1 MDESASHMSEQ
12 NPIEPVP
19 ERRGIPRALRL
30 TVLVVALVALL
41 MGAGIVL
48 AGRLTGS
55 GRAIPDPA
63 AFAPQQPALLAGSGA
78 LPLEGQPA
86 PDFTLKTL
94 DGSTI
99 TLSKLQGHPVLINF
113 WASWCAPCRAE
124 MPEIVQAYETHKAD
138 GLIVLAINMTF
149 QDSLPEAQAFAKEF
163 HMPFPVLLDDTGAV
177 GRDAYGLRG
186 LPMSF
191 FVDRKGVIA
200 HRQIGA
206 MNGKQLDTFVSEI
219 LK

>member
-1 MDESASHMSEQ
+1 MSEQ
-12 NPIEPVP
+12 NPAEPVQ
-19 ERRGIPRALRL
+19 ERHGVPRALRL

-41 MGAGIVL
+41 VGAGVLL
-48 AGRLTGS
+48 AGRLAGTGS
-55 GRAIPDPA
+55 PFPA
-63 AFAPQQPALLAGSGA
+63 AFAPQQPASPAGNGA

-99 TLSKLQGHPVLINF
+99 TLSKLQGQSVLINF
-113 WASWCAPCRAE
+113 WASWCTPCRAE
-124 MPEIVQAYETHKAD
+124 MPEIVRVYEAHKAD
-138 GLIVLAINMTF
+138 GLVVLAINMTF
-149 QDSLPEAQAFAKEF
+149 QDSLPEAQAFTKKF

-177 GRDAYGLRG
+177 ARDAYRVPV

-191 FVDRKGVIA
+191 FVDRKGIIA

-206 MNGKQLDTFVSEI
+206 MNGKQIDTFVGEI

>member
-1 MDESASHMSEQ
+1 MSDMSEQ
-12 NPIEPVP
+12 NPAEPVQ
-19 ERRGIPRALRL
+19 ERHSIPRALRL
-30 TVLVVALVALL
+30 IVLVTALVVLL
-41 MGAGIVL
+41 TGAGVLL
-48 AGRLTGS
+48 AGRLVGS
-55 GRAIPDPA
+55 GSAFPA
-63 AFAPQQPALLAGSGA
+63 AFAPQQPASLAGSGA
-78 LPLEGQPA
+78 LPLSGQPA

-94 DGSTI
+94 DDSTI
-99 TLSKLQGHPVLINF
+99 TLSKLQGQPVLINF
-113 WASWCAPCRAE
+113 WASWCTPCRAE
-124 MPEIVQAYETHKAD
+124 MPEIVRAYETHKAD

-177 GRDAYGLRG
+177 ARDAYRVPV

-191 FVDRKGVIA
+191 FIDRKGVIV

-206 MNGKQLDTFVSEI
+206 MNGKQIDTFVGEI

>member
-1 MDESASHMSEQ
+1 MSEQ
-12 NPIEPVP
+12 NPAEPVQ
-19 ERRGIPRALRL
+19 ERHSIPRALRL
-30 TVLVVALVALL
+30 AVLVVALIALL
-41 MGAGIVL
+41 TGAGVLL
-48 AGRLTGS
+48 AGRLAGAGS
-55 GRAIPDPA
+55 PFLA
-63 AFAPQQPALLAGSGA
+63 AFAPQQPASLAGNGA

-94 DGSTI
+94 DGNTV
-99 TLSKLQGHPVLINF
+99 TLSKLQGQPVLINF
-113 WASWCAPCRAE
+113 WASWCTPCRAE
-124 MPEIVQAYETHKAD
+124 MPEIVRVYEAHKAD
-138 GLIVLAINMTF
+138 GLVVLAINMTF

-177 GRDAYGLRG
+177 ARDAYRVPV

-206 MNGKQLDTFVSEI
+206 MNGKQIDTFVGEI

>member
-1 MDESASHMSEQ
+1 MSEQ
-12 NPIEPVP
+12 NAAEPVQ
-19 ERRGIPRALRL
+19 ERHGIPRALRL
-30 TVLVVALVALL
+30 TILVVALVALL
-41 MGAGIVL
+41 MGVGIVL
-48 AGRLTGS
+48 AGRLAGS
-55 GRAIPDPA
+55 GSAIPDLA
-63 AFAPQQPALLAGSGA
+63 AFAPQQPALPVGSGA

-94 DGSTI
+94 DGSTV
-99 TLSKLQGHPVLINF
+99 TLSKLQGQPVLINF
-113 WASWCAPCRAE
+113 WASWCMPCRAE
-124 MPEIVQAYETHKAD
+124 MPEIVRAYATHKAD

-177 GRDAYGLRG
+177 ARDAYRLSV

-191 FVDRKGVIA
+191 FVDRKGVIV

-206 MNGKQLDTFVSEI
+206 MNGKQLDTFVGEI

>member
-1 MDESASHMSEQ
+1 MSEQ
-12 NPIEPVP
+12 NPAEPVQ
-19 ERRGIPRALRL
+19 ERHSIPRALRL
-30 TVLVVALVALL
+30 AVLVVALVALL
-41 MGAGIVL
+41 TGAGVLL
-48 AGRLTGS
+48 AGRLAGAGS
-55 GRAIPDPA
+55 SFPA
-63 AFAPQQPALLAGSGA
+63 AFAPQRPALLAGSGA

-94 DGSTI
+94 DGNAI
-99 TLSKLQGHPVLINF
+99 TLSKIQGQPVLINF

-124 MPEIVQAYETHKAD
+124 MPEIVRAYETHKAD

-149 QDSLPEAQAFAKEF
+149 QDSLPEAQAFVKEF

-177 GRDAYGLRG
+177 ARDTYGVRV

-191 FVDRKGVIA
+191 FIDRKGIIV

-206 MNGKQLDTFVSEI
+206 MNGKQIDTFVGEI

>member
-1 MDESASHMSEQ
+1 MSEP

-19 ERRGIPRALRL
+19 ERRGIPRALWL
-30 TVLVVALVALL
+30 TVLVTALVVLVT
-41 MGAGIVL
+41 GAGVLL
-48 AGRLTGS
+48 AGRLADTGT
-55 GRAIPDPA
+55 AFPA
-63 AFAPQQPALLAGSGA
+63 AFAPQQPAVPVGSGA

-94 DGSTI
+94 DGSTV
-99 TLSKLQGHPVLINF
+99 TLSKLQGQPVLINF
-113 WASWCAPCRAE
+113 WASWCTPCRAE
-124 MPEIVQAYETHKAD
+124 MPEIVRAYETHKAD

-177 GRDAYGLRG
+177 ARDAYRLSV

-191 FVDRKGVIA
+191 FVDRKGVIV

-206 MNGKQLDTFVSEI
+206 MNGKQIDTFVGEI

>member
-1 MDESASHMSEQ
+1 MSEQ
-12 NPIEPVP
+12 KPAEPVQ
-19 ERRGIPRALRL
+19 ERHSVSRALRL
-30 TVLVVALVALL
+30 AVLVVALVALVT
-41 MGAGIVL
+41 GAGVLL
-48 AGRLTGS
+48 AGRLVGAGS
-55 GRAIPDPA
+55 PFPA
-63 AFAPQQPALLAGSGA
+63 AFAPQQPASFAGSGA

-94 DGSTI
+94 DGSTV
-99 TLSKLQGHPVLINF
+99 TLSKLQGQPVLINF
-113 WASWCAPCRAE
+113 WASWCTPCRAE
-124 MPEIVQAYETHKAD
+124 MPEIVQAYEAHKAD

-177 GRDAYGLRG
+177 ARDAYRVPV

-191 FVDRKGVIA
+191 FVDRKGILV

-206 MNGKQLDTFVSEI
+206 MNGKQLNTFVSEI

>member
-1 MDESASHMSEQ
+1 MSEQ
-12 NPIEPVP
+12 NPAEPMH
-19 ERRGIPRALRL
+19 ERHGIPRALRL
-30 TVLVVALVALL
+30 AVLVIALVALL
-41 MGAGIVL
+41 TGAGVLL
-48 AGRLTGS
+48 AGRLAGS
-55 GRAIPDPA
+55 GSPFPA
-63 AFAPQQPALLAGSGA
+63 AFAPQRPASLAGSGA

-94 DGSTI
+94 DGSTV

-113 WASWCAPCRAE
+113 WASWCTPCRAE
-124 MPEIVQAYETHKAD
+124 MPEIVRVYEAHKAD
-138 GLIVLAINMTF
+138 GLVVLAINMTF

-177 GRDAYGLRG
+177 ARDAYRVPV

-191 FVDRKGVIA
+191 FVDRKGVIV

-206 MNGKQLDTFVSEI
+206 MNGKQIDTLVGEI

>member
-1 MDESASHMSEQ
+1 MREQ
-12 NPIEPVP
+12 TPAEPVQ
-19 ERRGIPRALRL
+19 ERHSIPRALRL

-41 MGAGIVL
+41 TGAGVLL
-48 AGRLTGS
+48 AGQLAGAGS
-55 GRAIPDPA
+55 PFPA
-63 AFAPQQPALLAGSGA
+63 AFAPQQPASLAGSGA

-94 DGSTI
+94 DGSTV
-99 TLSKLQGHPVLINF
+99 TLSKLQGQPVLINF
-113 WASWCAPCRAE
+113 WASWCTPCRAE
-124 MPEIVQAYETHKAD
+124 MPEIVRAYEAHKGD
-138 GLIVLAINMTF
+138 GLVVLAINMTF

-177 GRDAYGLRG
+177 ARDAYRVPV

-191 FVDRKGVIA
+191 FIDRKGVIM

-206 MNGKQLDTFVSEI
+206 MNGKQIDTFVGEI

>member
-1 MDESASHMSEQ
+1 MDEIASHMSEQ

-19 ERRGIPRALRL
+19 KRRGIPRALRL
-30 TVLVVALVALL
+30 TILVIALVALAT
-41 MGAGIVL
+41 GAGIVL

-55 GRAIPDPA
+55 GSAIPDPA
-63 AFAPQQPALLAGSGA
+63 AFAPQQPALLVGSGA

-94 DGSTI
+94 DGSTV
-99 TLSKLQGHPVLINF
+99 TLSKLQGQPVLINF
-113 WASWCAPCRAE
+113 WASWCEPCRAE
-124 MPEIVQAYETHKAD
+124 MPEIVRVYETHKAD

-149 QDSLPEAQAFAKEF
+149 EDSLPEAQAFAKEF
-163 HMPFPVLLDDTGAV
+163 QMPFPVLLDDTGAV
-177 GRDAYGLRG
+177 GRDAYGLRV

-191 FVDRKGVIA
+191 FIDRKGVIV

-206 MNGKQLDTFVSEI
+206 MNGKQLDTFVGEI

>member
-1 MDESASHMSEQ
+1 MSEQ
-12 NPIEPVP
+12 NPAEPMH
-19 ERRGIPRALRL
+19 ERHGIPRALRL
-30 TVLVVALVALL
+30 AVLVIALVALL
-41 MGAGIVL
+41 TGAGVLL
-48 AGRLTGS
+48 AGRLAGS
-55 GRAIPDPA
+55 GSPFPA
-63 AFAPQQPALLAGSGA
+63 AFAPQRPASLAGSGA

-94 DGSTI
+94 DGSTV

-113 WASWCAPCRAE
+113 WASWCTPCRAE
-124 MPEIVQAYETHKAD
+124 MPEIVRVYEAHKAD
-138 GLIVLAINMTF
+138 GLVVLAINMTF

-177 GRDAYGLRG
+177 ARDAYRVPV
-186 LPMSF
+186 LPMCF
-191 FVDRKGVIA
+191 FVDRKGVIV

-206 MNGKQLDTFVSEI
+206 MNGKQIDTLVGEI